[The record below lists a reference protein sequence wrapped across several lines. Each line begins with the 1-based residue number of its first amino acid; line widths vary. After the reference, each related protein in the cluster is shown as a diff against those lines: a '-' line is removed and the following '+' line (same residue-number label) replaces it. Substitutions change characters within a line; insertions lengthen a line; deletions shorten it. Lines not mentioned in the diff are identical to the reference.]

1 MKKVLF
7 LAAATAAIV
16 SSCSQ
21 SAESVIEDNGNNIET
36 SQTPVNMSV
45 YTASS
50 TRAGQTGNITNAESL
65 ALKGGFGVF
74 AYQTGSTNYTA
85 GQKTF
90 QPDFMY
96 NQAVTGTTTNG
107 TTSWTYRPIKYWPND
122 NTVADDARAKGE
134 TNTGKVSF
142 FAYAPYADLSAT
154 DANKTSGIIAVSD
167 NNAKSD
173 PTVTYK
179 LTTDGSANVDLLWG
193 TAETNTSAAKTNG
206 TTLSGSAQN
215 GTTLNGG
222 KAAVNVNLTKMK
234 NSGKIL
240 FVFKHALAKFGGYD
254 ANTQSPNGILI
265 KADPDITD
273 TEDATTLGHITK
285 ITVKNITITT
295 DGAGTTDNT
304 GKQTLTTSGTLNL
317 ATGVWTADETNKV
330 AATLKTVIT
339 ADGTNADAQLN
350 ADIAEPTTT
359 PSADSFFNGRGV
371 QKSATNVYASETNPF
386 VFIPGTKIPSM
397 KVTVEYVVRTK
408 DANVVNGY
416 TTTTNKISKVISFG
430 GTEGTTVEMNK
441 RYSLTI
447 ILGLSGIKF
456 DASVAGWDEGTT
468 TTGGSGTSSAE
479 VNLPINVADTKTAGS
494 SDTTTTGSSNTTTTD
509 SSDTAGK

>member
-50 TRAGQTGNITNAESL
+50 TRAGNTGNITDAQSL
-65 ALKGGFGVF
+65 ALMGGFGVF

-85 GQKTF
+85 EQTEF

-96 NQAVTGTTTNG
+96 NQAVTGTTTDG
-107 TTSWTYRPIKYWPND
+107 KTSWTYNPIKYWPND
-122 NTVADDARAKGE
+122 NDEADNAGAKGLGK
-134 TNTGKVSF
+134 TGKVSF
-142 FAYAPYADLSAT
+142 FAYAPYANLSAT
-154 DANKTSGIIAVSD
+154 DANKNSGITAVSA
-167 NNAKSD
+167 NNVAGD

-193 TAETNTSAAKTNG
+193 TAGTNG
-206 TTLSGSAQN
+206 TTVKGVAQSGAPLTN
-215 GTTLNGG
+215 G
-222 KAAVNVNLTKMK
+222 KANVNVNLTKMT
-234 NSGKIL
+234 NSGKIQ
-240 FVFKHALAKFGGYD
+240 FVFKHALAKFGGND
-254 ANTQSPNGILI
+254 ANTSSPNGILI
-265 KADPDITD
+265 QADPDIVD
-273 TEDATTLGHITK
+273 DADNSSLGHITK

-295 DGAGTTDNT
+295 DGAGENATSDNA
-304 GKQTLTTSGTLNL
+304 KQDLVTSGTLNL
-317 ATGVWTADETNKV
+317 ATGVWTPSTTTT
-330 AATLKTVIT
+330 AATLKTVISNT
-339 ADGTNADAQLN
+339 ENTGDAQLN
-350 ADIAEPTTT
+350 ADIAEPTTA
-359 PSADSFFNGRGV
+359 PSADSFFNGGGV
-371 QKSATNVYASETNPF
+371 QKSATNVYASEANPF

-479 VNLPINVADTKTAGS
+479 VNLPVNVL
-494 SDTTTTGSSNTTTTD
+494 
-509 SSDTAGK
+509 

>member
-21 SAESVIEDNGNNIET
+21 STESVIEDNDNNIET

-50 TRAGQTGNITNAESL
+50 TRAGNTGNITDAQSL
-65 ALKGGFGVF
+65 AEKGGFGVF
-74 AYQTGSTNYTA
+74 AYQTKSKDYTA
-85 GQKTF
+85 GQTEF

-96 NQAVTGTTTNG
+96 NQQVTGTDVAAPVW
-107 TTSWTYRPIKYWPND
+107 SYSPIKYWPND
-122 NTVADDARAKGE
+122 NTAADNAGAKGE

-142 FAYAPYADLSAT
+142 FAYAPYAAVTAST
-154 DANKTSGIIAVSD
+154 GVPTQGTESGIIAVSKNSD
-167 NNAKSD
+167 PGD

-193 TAETNTSAAKTNG
+193 TAEASNSAAKTNG
-206 TTLSGSAQN
+206 TTVAGTNQN
-215 GTTLNGG
+215 GNTLTGG

-234 NSGKIL
+234 NSGRIL
-240 FVFKHALAKFGGYD
+240 FVFKHALAKFGGND
-254 ANTQSPNGILI
+254 ANTSSPNGILI
-265 KADPDITD
+265 QADPDIVD
-273 TEDATTLGHITK
+273 DADNSSLGHITK

-295 DGAGTTDNT
+295 DGAGENATSDNA
-304 GKQTLTTSGTLNL
+304 KQDLVTSGTLNL
-317 ATGVWTADETNKV
+317 ATGVWTPSTTTT
-330 AATLKTVIT
+330 AATLKTVISNT
-339 ADGTNADAQLN
+339 ENTGDAQLN
-350 ADIAEPTTT
+350 ADIAEPTTA
-359 PSADSFFNGRGV
+359 PSADSFFNGGGV
-371 QKSATNVYASETNPF
+371 QKSATNVYASEANPF

-479 VNLPINVADTKTAGS
+479 VNLPVNVQ
-494 SDTTTTGSSNTTTTD
+494 
-509 SSDTAGK
+509 